1 MKYMIQNSI
10 ISRGK
15 GKKRREQGY
24 DSMCMRVCSVVWCQG
39 YGGKIFYI
47 LRSSVPF

>member
-15 GKKRREQGY
+15 GKKRRESRDMIQ
-24 DSMCMRVCSVVWCQG
+24 CACVCVVW
-39 YGGKIFYI
+39 YGVRDMVERFFIF
-47 LRSSVPF
+47 

>member
-15 GKKRREQGY
+15 GKKRHGEQGY

-39 YGGKIFYI
+39 YGGKIFT
-47 LRSSVPF
+47 F

>member
-24 DSMCMRVCSVVWCQG
+24 DSMCMCVVW
-39 YGGKIFYI
+39 YGVRDMVERFFIF
-47 LRSSVPF
+47 

>member
-15 GKKRREQGY
+15 GKKEESRDMIQ
-24 DSMCMRVCSVVWCQG
+24 CACVCSVVWCQG
-39 YGGKIFYI
+39 YGGKIFT
-47 LRSSVPF
+47 F